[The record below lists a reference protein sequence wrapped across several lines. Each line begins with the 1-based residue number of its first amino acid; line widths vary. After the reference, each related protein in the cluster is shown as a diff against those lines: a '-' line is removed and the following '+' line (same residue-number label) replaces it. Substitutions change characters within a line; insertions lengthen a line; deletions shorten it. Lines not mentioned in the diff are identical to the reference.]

1 MTEDEAPATG
11 HDWVVVVPVKAAD
24 RGKSRLVGHV
34 PAHVHADLVRAMA
47 LDTVA
52 AVAASPAVARVV
64 VVTPDADVTAELGG
78 WPRDGAAV
86 EVAPEPEHAGRGGVA
101 ALREAVAAGV
111 GRVPVGS
118 PVAVLLGDLPA
129 LRAADL
135 TAALGAA
142 APHDRALVPDA
153 DGTGTTLLTARS
165 ADLLEPRFGP
175 GSAAAHRALGCV
187 DLPVAEDSSLR
198 RDVDVPAD
206 LDRAVALGVGSRT
219 GAVLAATAARASGR
233 GWSTA
238 IGWVALLLAVACT
251 LSAGL
256 ATWYLVDSLRHPESF
271 GALAAYAIYLPAA
284 VVTGLPAFV
293 VARVQAHRRTAPR
306 WRTVATTVLAVP
318 GLLGLL
324 TLVVVFVR
332 AQLAR

>member
-11 HDWVVVVPVKAAD
+11 RDWVVVVPVKAAD

-64 VVTPDADVTAELGG
+64 VVTPDAEVAKELAG
-78 WPRDGAAV
+78 WVRDGAAV
-86 EVAPEPEHAGRGGVA
+86 EVAPEPEHVGTGGVA

-111 GRVPVGS
+111 GRVPAGS

-129 LRAADL
+129 LRTPDL
-135 TAALGAA
+135 TDALRLAA
-142 APHDRALVPDA
+142 AYDRALVPDA
-153 DGTGTTLLTARS
+153 DGTGTTLLTAQS

-175 GSAAAHRALGCV
+175 GSAAAHRALGCI

-198 RDVDVPAD
+198 RDVDEPAD
-206 LDRAVALGVGSRT
+206 LDRAVELGVGHRT
-219 GAVLAATAARASGR
+219 AAVLAASAARATGR

-256 ATWYLVDSLRHPESF
+256 ATWYLVDSLRQPESF
-271 GALAAYAIYLPAA
+271 GALAAYAIFLPAA
-284 VVTGLPAFV
+284 VVTGVPAFV
-293 VARVQAHRRTAPR
+293 IARVQARRRTAPR
-306 WRTVATTVLAVP
+306 WRTLTTTVLAVP
-318 GLLGLL
+318 GLLALVA
-324 TLVVVFVR
+324 LVVVQAR
-332 AQLAR
+332 LAG